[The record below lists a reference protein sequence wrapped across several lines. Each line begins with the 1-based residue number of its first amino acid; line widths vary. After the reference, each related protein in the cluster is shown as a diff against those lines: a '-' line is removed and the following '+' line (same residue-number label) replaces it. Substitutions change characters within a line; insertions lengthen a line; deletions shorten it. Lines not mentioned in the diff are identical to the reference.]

1 MPFSGLRSGGVRR
14 KQGGKMTEL
23 VIKIRDNSQVGLL
36 LATLKRLV
44 TAEGI
49 DLSVEQDGQNI
60 ALNPSS
66 ENDARFEALVSQI
79 IADALAGKIEPLT
92 PEEEEREERE
102 LAAYGAQKAAE
113 LGITSDEDV
122 YRLLDE
128 HKKERRAPIA
138 A

>member
-1 MPFSGLRSGGVRR
+1 
-14 KQGGKMTEL
+14 MTEL